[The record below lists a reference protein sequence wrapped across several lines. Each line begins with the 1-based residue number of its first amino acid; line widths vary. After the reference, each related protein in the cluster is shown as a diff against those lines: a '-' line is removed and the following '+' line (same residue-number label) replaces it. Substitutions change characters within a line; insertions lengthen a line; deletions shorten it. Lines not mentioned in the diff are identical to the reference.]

1 MNMARRAALFGAVAG
16 VFGLSSI
23 GAYVAAA
30 RAEPKEKVIKIT
42 ANRFA
47 FTPGSI
53 TLKKG
58 VPVVF
63 EFRTLDV
70 FMGFN
75 LPDFNV
81 RADIVPEKVA
91 RLRLVPDKTG
101 TFIFL
106 CDVFCGGGHEKMNG
120 QLTVVG

>member
-1 MNMARRAALFGAVAG
+1 MNMSRRAAMLAAAAGA
-16 VFGLSSI
+16 FGLGSA
-23 GAYVAAA
+23 GAHVAAEA
-30 RAEPKEKVIKIT
+30 AQPKEKVIKIT
-42 ANRFA
+42 AKRFA
-47 FTPGSI
+47 FTPGNI

-75 LPDFNV
+75 LPDFNA
-81 RADIVPEKVA
+81 RADIVPGKVA

-120 QLTVVG
+120 QLTVVA

>member
-1 MNMARRAALFGAVAG
+1 MNVTRRAATFAAVGA
-16 VFGLSSI
+16 VFGLSTV

-30 RAEPKEKVIKIT
+30 AEPREKVIRIT
-42 ANRFA
+42 VMRFD
-47 FTPGSI
+47 FTPGNI

-70 FMGFN
+70 LMGFN

-81 RADIVPEKVA
+81 RADIVPEKVT

-101 TFIFL
+101 TFVFL
-106 CDVFCGGGHEKMNG
+106 CDVFCGAGHEKMNG
-120 QLTVVG
+120 KLHVVA

>member
-1 MNMARRAALFGAVAG
+1 MTMTRRAAMAGAVAG
-16 VFGLSSI
+16 AFGLSSV

-30 RAEPKEKVIKIT
+30 SAKPKEKVIKIT
-42 ANRFA
+42 AKRFT
-47 FTPGSI
+47 FTPGTI
-53 TLKKG
+53 TLKQG

-63 EFRTLDV
+63 ELRTLDV

-81 RADIVPEKVA
+81 RADILPDKVV

-101 TFIFL
+101 TFVFL

-120 QLTVVG
+120 QLTVVA

>member
-1 MNMARRAALFGAVAG
+1 MAITRRTALLGAVAG
-16 VFGLSSI
+16 AFGAGSI
-23 GAYVAAA
+23 GALLAAEPA
-30 RAEPKEKVIKIT
+30 QPKEKVIKIT
-42 ANRFA
+42 SKRFA
-47 FTPGSI
+47 FTPGKI
-53 TLKKG
+53 TLKKD

-81 RADIVPEKVA
+81 RADIMPDKVA

-101 TFIFL
+101 TFVFL
-106 CDVFCGGGHEKMNG
+106 CDVFCGGGHEKMSG
-120 QLTVVG
+120 QLTVVA

>member
-1 MNMARRAALFGAVAG
+1 MNMSRRKAIVAVTA
-16 VFGLSSI
+16 VFGLGSL
-23 GAYVAAA
+23 GAYAVAQAA
-30 RAEPKEKVIKIT
+30 KPKEKVIKIT
-42 ANRFA
+42 AKRFT
-47 FTPGSI
+47 FTPGNI

-63 EFRTLDV
+63 ELRTLDV

-81 RADIVPEKVA
+81 RADIVPEKVV

-106 CDVFCGGGHEKMNG
+106 CDVFCGEGHEKMSG

>member
-1 MNMARRAALFGAVAG
+1 MNMNRRSAMFSAAAAA
-16 VFGLSSI
+16 FGLSSV
-23 GAYVAAA
+23 GAFVVAQAA
-30 RAEPKEKVIKIT
+30 QPKEKVIKI
-42 ANRFA
+42 AAKRFT
-47 FTPGSI
+47 FTPGNI
-53 TLKKG
+53 TLKQG

-63 EFRTLDV
+63 ELRTLDV

-81 RADIVPEKVA
+81 RADIVPDRVV

-106 CDVFCGGGHEKMNG
+106 CDVFCGDGHEKMSG
-120 QLTVVG
+120 KLTVVA

>member
-1 MNMARRAALFGAVAG
+1 MLGAVAG
-16 VFGLSSI
+16 AFGLSSL
-23 GAYVAAA
+23 GARVAAESA
-30 RAEPKEKVIKIT
+30 KPKDKVIKIT
-42 ANRFA
+42 AKRFT
-47 FTPGSI
+47 FTPGNI

-63 EFRTLDV
+63 ELRTQDV
-70 FMGFN
+70 FMGLN

-81 RADIVPEKVA
+81 RADIMPDKVA

-106 CDVFCGGGHEKMNG
+106 YDVFCGGGHEKMNG
-120 QLTVVG
+120 QLTVVA